1 MKECPVQQDILFH
14 PFLFIG
20 QGSVLG
26 IPVPVIIML
35 TVVLIAHLFLEKN
48 NVRSFL
54 LYDWW
59 ESRSC

>member
-14 PFLFIG
+14 LLFIG

-35 TVVLIAHLFLEKN
+35 TVVLIAHLFLEKQRT
-48 NVRSFL
+48 VVSFI
-54 LYDWW
+54 
-59 ESRSC
+59 